1 MQGCH
6 FGVLALQVH
15 LGVPDL
21 TLESTCL
28 VLPSK
33 NCNDIVFG
41 EKLGTTVM
49 LSCTLFQ
56 QLSDFLV
63 LGQKGASL
71 FELVNLA
78 LHPLTE
84 GHQHSF
90 ALLLKVRRKICP
102 PHELRRSCSHQ
113 DWLGKL
119 TQYTVV
125 YLCNAGKLSD
135 PDLAQ

>member
-6 FGVLALQVH
+6 FGVGALRAH
-15 LGVPDL
+15 LGGPDL
-21 TLESTCL
+21 TLEPTCL
-28 VLPSK
+28 VLPSR
-33 NCNDIVFG
+33 NCSDIVLG

-63 LGQKGASL
+63 LGRKGASL

-84 GHQHSF
+84 GQ
-90 ALLLKVRRKICP
+90 
-102 PHELRRSCSHQ
+102 
-113 DWLGKL
+113 
-119 TQYTVV
+119 
-125 YLCNAGKLSD
+125 
-135 PDLAQ
+135 